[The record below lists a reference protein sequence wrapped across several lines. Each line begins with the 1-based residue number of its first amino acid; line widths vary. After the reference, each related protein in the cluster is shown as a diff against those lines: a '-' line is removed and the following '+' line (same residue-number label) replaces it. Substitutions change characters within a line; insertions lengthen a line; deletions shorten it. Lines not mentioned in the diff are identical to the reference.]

1 MSGCLSCFPGQYAN
15 TTSATSCSP
24 CPAGFVCLGG
34 NASATLTPCGSGRY
48 SAIGSSVCAP
58 CAAGYTCTASSS
70 SPFQSACAA
79 GQFSSSGSATC
90 SPCPAGSMCTSP
102 PPVQT
107 QCAAGQYSTD
117 GATVCSNCSAGYVCG
132 VGSTMPTQSACGP
145 GQYSLSGSASCANC
159 SAGYV
164 CGAASTSPT
173 QLACG
178 LGQFS
183 VPGSSECSNCT
194 TDVECGLTASA
205 SPTPSA
211 NSSSPIGALAANPSS
226 SVLSAT
232 GVIAVSV
239 VFVVVGVPA
248 LSVVVFCW
256 LFRRRKPTATHK
268 SASVHEYKVGWELEL
283 PVPPSNDSDRDET
296 ALLPV
301 PLPNDVRRTNVRSG
315 VLSGAQ
321 GTVHVRNI
329 NGNVLAVKVLT
340 NPAQADAEL
349 QALNRVCLGGSGS
362 GIENIVAYRG
372 WCRVKDQPDK
382 RGLVMDYA
390 AGGSLRKWM
399 ESVELRLAPA
409 DVRMKCQLTVA
420 RQIAS
425 GMEFVHRAGYVHC
438 DLKPENVLLMSPYT
452 GPDSVIQV
460 KVADFGMAVRVEDE
474 LGRPIVPL
482 SARQKRAGYGTRGY
496 IAPELAAADGD
507 SKSGTNFTV

>member
-1 MSGCLSCFPGQYAN
+1 M
-15 TTSATSCSP
+15 
-24 CPAGFVCLGG
+24 
-34 NASATLTPCGSGRY
+34 
-48 SAIGSSVCAP
+48 
-58 CAAGYTCTASSS
+58 
-70 SPFQSACAA
+70 
-79 GQFSSSGSATC
+79 
-90 SPCPAGSMCTSP
+90 
-102 PPVQT
+102 
-107 QCAAGQYSTD
+107 
-117 GATVCSNCSAGYVCG
+117 
-132 VGSTMPTQSACGP
+132 
-145 GQYSLSGSASCANC
+145 
-159 SAGYV
+159 
-164 CGAASTSPT
+164 
-173 QLACG
+173 
-178 LGQFS
+178 
-183 VPGSSECSNCT
+183 
-194 TDVECGLTASA
+194 
-205 SPTPSA
+205 
-211 NSSSPIGALAANPSS
+211 
-226 SVLSAT
+226 
-232 GVIAVSV
+232 IAVSV
-239 VFVVVGVPA
+239 AVVVVGTAA
-248 LSVVVFCW
+248 LTAVVYCFVSS
-256 LFRRRKPTATHK
+256 RRGVRTNK
-268 SASVHEYKVGWELEL
+268 SGTTPKDGMVHEYKVGWELEL
-283 PVPPSNDSDRDET
+283 PPTSESGREGT
-296 ALLPV
+296 ALFPG
-301 PLPNDVRRTNVRSG
+301 PSPTNARRSNSRHG
-315 VLSGAQ
+315 LSGAQ

-372 WCRVKDQPDK
+372 WCRVKDQPNK